1 MAKQTPTG
9 EGVKDVPSVPG
20 SLAKGGLKTP
30 SGLGGVAH
38 VPDKSSPSKGST
50 S

>member
-1 MAKQTPTG
+1 MSQQVPTG

-30 SGLGGVAH
+30 LGPVAV
-38 VPDKSSPSKGST
+38 VPDNTGAVKGRT